1 LHHYNVKRN
10 SVCVRLRTITRL
22 FNYDSNLAST
32 LCMSDQHCTSMYC
45 AMQGGMHT
53 GDSLILTKAIGTGT
67 LLAADMRGEGRG
79 AWLTTAVDSVLQSS
93 AAAAA
98 VLRTHG
104 ATAATDVT
112 GFGLAGHLLEMV
124 SNSGVIVS

>member
-1 LHHYNVKRN
+1 
-10 SVCVRLRTITRL
+10 
-22 FNYDSNLAST
+22 
-32 LCMSDQHCTSMYC
+32 
-45 AMQGGMHT
+45 MHT

-79 AWLTTAVDSVLQSS
+79 AWLTTAVDSMLQSS

>member
-1 LHHYNVKRN
+1 MR
-10 SVCVRLRTITRL
+10 
-22 FNYDSNLAST
+22 A
-32 LCMSDQHCTSMYC
+32 
-45 AMQGGMHT
+45 

-79 AWLTTAVDSVLQSS
+79 AWLTTAVDSMLQSS
-93 AAAAA
+93 AAAAS

-124 SNSGVIVS
+124 SDCSMYCFIMINCKLMFIMQTECW